1 MVELAGDLKGRYN
14 VTILNGEDKGR
25 QCSVRVWQMR
35 AVRRLQC
42 GACLP
47 VPCGYHGNVT
57 ALVCRCIAVLTSRL
71 FATGIPSLFLYA
83 WPSLRPTHNSVRN
96 ARPNPGTNPKVCV
109 LDAASGTVRY
119 DSILGFG
126 ASGISWTSSTIG
138 GRMRS
143 RSRLF

>member
-1 MVELAGDLKGRYN
+1 MVELASDLKGRYN

-25 QCSVRVWQMR
+25 QCSVRVRQMR
-35 AVRRLQC
+35 AVRHLQC

-83 WPSLRPTHNSVRN
+83 WPSLRPTHNSARN
-96 ARPNPGTNPKVCV
+96 ARQT
-109 LDAASGTVRY
+109 
-119 DSILGFG
+119 LGPTQR
-126 ASGISWTSSTIG
+126 SVSWTQLPA
-138 GRMRS
+138 R
-143 RSRLF
+143 